1 MKCLDQHSLI
11 IEAWRHKHAP
21 KCIWLLT
28 LYSISVSNNKS
39 TLSWPGLQFCKEWSS
54 GNNHGLFFITWML
67 FSLSINLQ
75 TKLFI
80 LPFSSIT
87 LSTRDGENPIPI
99 KDDLKLLPDELAMFS
114 WNHRIKLSIC
124 ESKPPL
130 VYAVW

>member
-1 MKCLDQHSLI
+1 MHQSVSDYLRYIQLVSPITSPHCLDLDCSFAKNGHREI
-11 IEAWRHKHAP
+11 
-21 KCIWLLT
+21 T
-28 LYSISVSNNKS
+28 MDY
-39 TLSWPGLQFCKEWSS
+39 FSS
-54 GNNHGLFFITWML
+54 RGCF

-114 WNHRIKLSIC
+114 
-124 ESKPPL
+124 
-130 VYAVW
+130 

>member
-1 MKCLDQHSLI
+1 MFRSTFCHNWGL
-11 IEAWRHKHAP
+11 KHAP

-39 TLSWPGLQFCKEWSS
+39 TLSWPGLQFTKNGHREITMDYFSS
-54 GNNHGLFFITWML
+54 RGCF